1 MSLVISLQ
9 SNRKIKKGSSH
20 MDKDAQFHY
29 INEAVKEAINN
40 NQPSISADAKNK
52 ENIGEFKDNGQEH
65 VQKGKPI
72 EVETYDFS
80 K

>member
-1 MSLVISLQ
+1 
-9 SNRKIKKGSSH
+9 

-40 NQPSISADAKNK
+40 NQPSISVDVKKK

-65 VQKGKPI
+65 VPKGKPI
-72 EVETYDFS
+72 EVETYDFP
-80 K
+80 KQRIG